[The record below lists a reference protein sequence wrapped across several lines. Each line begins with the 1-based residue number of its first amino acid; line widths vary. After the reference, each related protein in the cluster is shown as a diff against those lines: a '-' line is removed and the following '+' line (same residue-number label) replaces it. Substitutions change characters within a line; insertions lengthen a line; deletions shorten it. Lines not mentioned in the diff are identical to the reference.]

1 MLKEGDIIEVV
12 VGMEIY
18 PQMIAAIQRR
28 ITIDTDDKHQLTG
41 RYIVTSIVP
50 GIYQRVNAKYQ
61 PSGRSCL
68 SGFDGY
74 HISCEKVKNH
84 FVKIGFHYGSEAPEA
99 NRNIKSIGKAVR
111 NWVLPPTEMYCEKL
125 NAETDLK
132 ILFQRV
138 YALGF
143 ERGATRARC
152 ALDQCWDTDKYLFE
166 DQIRNIVDQIII

>member
-1 MLKEGDIIEVV
+1 MLKEGDIV

-28 ITIDTDDKHQLTG
+28 ITIDADDQHQLTG
-41 RYIVTSIVP
+41 RYIITSIVP

-61 PSGRSCL
+61 P

-84 FVKIGFHYGSEAPEA
+84 FVKIGFHYGPEAPEA

-143 ERGATRARC
+143 KRGAMRAQC
-152 ALDQCWDTDKYLFE
+152 VLDQCWDTDKYLFE

>member
-28 ITIDTDDKHQLTG
+28 ITIDADDQHQLTG
-41 RYIVTSIVP
+41 RYIITSIVP

-61 PSGRSCL
+61 PSG
-68 SGFDGY
+68 FDGY
-74 HISCEKVKNH
+74 NISCEKVKNH
-84 FVKIGFHYGSEAPEA
+84 SVKIGFHYGPEAPEA

-152 ALDQCWDTDKYLFE
+152 ALDQCWDTDKYFFE
-166 DQIRNIVDQIII
+166 DQIRNIADQIII